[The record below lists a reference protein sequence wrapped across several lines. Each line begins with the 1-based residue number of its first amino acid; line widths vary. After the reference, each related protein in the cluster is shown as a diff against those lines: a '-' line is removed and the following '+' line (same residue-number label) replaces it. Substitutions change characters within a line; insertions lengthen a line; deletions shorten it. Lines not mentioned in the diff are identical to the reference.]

1 MSLDIV
7 FRAGS
12 HIAKIYM
19 EPGSRKKIRDIGCT
33 AHRRLASLSIR
44 AHLAVVERVYM
55 FMKSGRNA
63 SGTIL
68 EFPELMHTGVAQ
80 ALMP

>member
-19 EPGSRKKIRDIGCT
+19 EPGSRKKVCDIGCR

-44 AHLAVVERVYM
+44 ANLAAVQRMYM
-55 FMKSGRNA
+55 FM
-63 SGTIL
+63 
-68 EFPELMHTGVAQ
+68 
-80 ALMP
+80 